1 MHACVE
7 HLPGTHALLLLALEI
22 STKYV
27 EWHTAA
33 LLLPSHPAPDSF
45 LWLFVG
51 LGLMAVTLCD
61 SSGKE
66 ILFCPGVTRPKPS
79 GLWTKED
86 MEQLLSRKEPSDIA
100 FSIAIWEHGNVAIP
114 ELEARLNAVYDDALH
129 TCFLELF
136 LLPSPITMQ
145 DPQNLPSLPSS
156 PHSPSSN
163 LESSYTLR
171 RPLMSVGDFET
182 SLDFTLTGP
191 EQAMAVSDFPVRS
204 KHDTVSIADNVA
216 KALLAGE
223 EDEEDVAALEV
234 SYVHQTWKEKELEE
248 RLQQAKIE
256 QQQMAESGTDG
267 QLTPSYSTHLIEVL
281 RKMHS
286 SHSTGVCHWSGQL
299 FASYDA
305 ARLTTSLISLIPK
318 NCWEFCT
325 RAFQY
330 SSTEDTFK
338 QVDLV
343 DESDQE
349 VLVVGYCIRQWQ
361 EARKPFVESSHSNL
375 PWMDPNT
382 RRPVQ
387 LFHPLD
393 SKKIVTKL
401 AVPFQSIAVENTV
414 FVPRQRLVVV
424 LTNVKQVRV
433 VVSLTNCISYIQYCW
448 AYNTCLPWFAVHT
461 CVLLWS
467 TCMHNQ

>member
-1 MHACVE
+1 
-7 HLPGTHALLLLALEI
+7 
-22 STKYV
+22 
-27 EWHTAA
+27 
-33 LLLPSHPAPDSF
+33 
-45 LWLFVG
+45 
-51 LGLMAVTLCD
+51 
-61 SSGKE
+61 
-66 ILFCPGVTRPKPS
+66 
-79 GLWTKED
+79 
-86 MEQLLSRKEPSDIA
+86 
-100 FSIAIWEHGNVAIP
+100 
-114 ELEARLNAVYDDALH
+114 
-129 TCFLELF
+129 
-136 LLPSPITMQ
+136 
-145 DPQNLPSLPSS
+145 
-156 PHSPSSN
+156 
-163 LESSYTLR
+163 
-171 RPLMSVGDFET
+171 
-182 SLDFTLTGP
+182 
-191 EQAMAVSDFPVRS
+191 MAVSDFPVRS

-286 SHSTGVCHWSGQL
+286 SHSSGVCHWSGQL

-305 ARLTTSLISLIPK
+305 ARLTTSLISLIPM

-448 AYNTCLPWFAVHT
+448 ACNTCLPWFAVHT